1 LRNPRTKYKRS
12 KNFFWSHLL
21 RVSLAAIGRDWPRLA
36 AIVTAIGRD
45 CYCDWPRLLQ
55 RLAAIVTAIGRDCY
69 SDWPRLL
76 QPLAQSLIGGPGTV
90 RAGITRMQGRRKKER
105 GEERKKGE
113 KKERKGGVT
122 LATPVSAVRLQMWMK
137 VMWMK

>member
-1 LRNPRTKYKRS
+1 MRNPRTKYKRS
-12 KNFFWSHLL
+12 KNVFLVTSIA
-21 RVSLAAIGRDWPRLA
+21 RIIGRDWP
-36 AIVTAIGRD
+36 
-45 CYCDWPRLLQ
+45 

-76 QPLAQSLIGGPGTV
+76 QPLAQSLMGGPGTV
-90 RAGITRMQGRRKKER
+90 RAGITRMQGRRKNER